1 MKVKLLEQ
9 SKTEEENKQKIQIL
23 ENLINQ
29 KTNNQRRLEDERNQY
44 EKMIMEQQKIIRLTL
59 ARIVP
64 NKNIQTNT
72 QFCQVHPN

>member
-1 MKVKLLEQ
+1 MKGKLLEQ

-44 EKMIMEQQKIIRLTL
+44 EKMIMEQQKIISKVRWIVKN
-59 ARIVP
+59 RITGG
-64 NKNIQTNT
+64 NEES
-72 QFCQVHPN
+72 